1 MDAVIFDLDDTL
13 YPERAYAFSGFAMV
27 AAAFEDHL
35 GGAAEA
41 AAWMRQLFDTQDRP
55 RVFNVLLAERGL
67 TDQSA
72 SEDLVRRMVDTYRT
86 HTPTIALHPD
96 GDAALTRLRGRYR
109 LGLISDGPSVQ
120 QWAKINALDL
130 RNRVDEII
138 LTGELGAAGKPAFWC
153 GKPSPVAFELMAK
166 RLGVEH
172 TRCAYVADNVAKDFV
187 APHLLGWT
195 TVRII
200 RPDGIYRDESSPER
214 GKPDHTITTLDNLD
228 PILEQ
233 IGNHG

>member
-1 MDAVIFDLDDTL
+1 MIFDLDDTL
-13 YPERAYAFSGFAMV
+13 YPERAYAFSGFAVV

-41 AAWMRQLFDTQDRP
+41 AARMRQLFDTQDRP

-72 SEDLVRRMVDTYRT
+72 SEDLVRRMVDTYWA

-96 GDAALTRLRGRYR
+96 GDAALKRLRGRYS
-109 LGLISDGPSVQ
+109 LGLISDGPPLQ
-120 QWAKINALDL
+120 QRAKIDALEL
-130 RNRVDEII
+130 SSRLDEII
-138 LTGELGAAGKPAFWC
+138 LTGELGTASDPGAPATGRVRRADHPFHSTEEAVRMADPKRSVGC

-172 TRCAYVADNVAKDFV
+172 ARSVYVADNVAKDFV
-187 APHLLGWT
+187 APHMLG
-195 TVRII
+195 
-200 RPDGIYRDESSPER
+200 
-214 GKPDHTITTLDNLD
+214 
-228 PILEQ
+228 
-233 IGNHG
+233 